1 MHEFAIAQD
10 IISSLEKN
18 LPEDF
23 AKITSID
30 IETGAFSGIVTD
42 SLVFGLETIFAD
54 NRINNVEINIV
65 KIEAKAVCECGNSY
79 NLEDVFELCPKCG
92 SAVRELNS
100 GTEIS
105 VKSVNIK
112 EDNNE

>member
-18 LPEDF
+18 LKDDLNR
-23 AKITSID
+23 ITAID
-30 IETGAFSGIVTD
+30 IETGAFSGIVSD
-42 SLVFGLETIFAD
+42 SLAFGLETIFAEKE
-54 NRINNVEINIV
+54 IKTVEIKIV
-65 KIEAKAVCECGNSY
+65 KIEAEAVCECGFTY
-79 NLEDVFELCPKCG
+79 KLEDIFELCPKCG

-112 EDNNE
+112 EEKQ

>member
-10 IISSLEKN
+10 IVSSLEKS
-18 LPEDF
+18 LPDEF
-23 AKITSID
+23 ALITSIS
-30 IETGAFSGIVTD
+30 IETGAFSGIVAD
-42 SLVFGLETIFAD
+42 SLIFGLETIFAEKQ
-54 NRINNVEINIV
+54 INNVEINMV
-65 KIEAKAVCECGNSY
+65 KIEAKAVCECGNTY
-79 NLEDVFELCPKCG
+79 ELEDIFELCPKCG
-92 SAVRELNS
+92 SATRELNS